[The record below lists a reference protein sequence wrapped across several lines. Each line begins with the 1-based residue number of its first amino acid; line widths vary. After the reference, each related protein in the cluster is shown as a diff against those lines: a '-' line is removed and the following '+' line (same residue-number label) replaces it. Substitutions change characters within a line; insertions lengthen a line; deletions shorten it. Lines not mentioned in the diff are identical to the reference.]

1 MATQKIDPL
10 HLETLPAA
18 SDLSAKQ
25 FFLCKITTAGKVDLA
40 GAGDIAFSI
49 QEGAKQGNGV
59 TFATGDR
66 PKAVAGGSIE
76 PGQLLS
82 AGASGKIVAATAT
95 VLEAEKVKTQGS
107 RVIGIAL
114 DGAVSGEL
122 VPYIATP
129 YGGRA

>member
-10 HLETLPAA
+10 HLEALPAA

-25 FFLCKITTAGKVDLA
+25 YFLCKITENGTVSLA
-40 GAGDIAFSI
+40 GAGDIGFSI
-49 QEGAKQGNGV
+49 QESAKQGTLV
-59 TFATGDR
+59 TFAPGDR
-66 PKAVAGGSIE
+66 PKAVAGGNIK
-76 PGQLLS
+76 PGQPLS
-82 AGASGKIVAATAT
+82 AGANGKIVAATAT

-114 DGAVSGEL
+114 GEAVEDEL